1 MDFSGGF
8 QYGGPPSPFAGPAN
22 LLAQG
27 AFLPPTGC
35 AMTNAKNRLAFSSRV
50 IHAGQEPD
58 PLTGAVMQPIYQ
70 TSTYAQESPGVH
82 KGFVYARG
90 HNPTRFAYERCVA
103 DLENGA
109 RAFAF
114 ASGMAAISTALE
126 LFPAGSHAIAMDDVY
141 GGTFRLFERVR
152 KSSANLSVSYVDL
165 TDPKNFEAAITPQTK
180 LVWIET
186 PTNPMLKVVDIEAI
200 ARLAKKRGI
209 IVGCDNTFAS
219 PYCQRPLDHGADIVM
234 HSATKYIA
242 GHSDVIGG
250 LLVVNDKEL
259 GEKLQ
264 FLQNSVGAIQGP
276 FDSYLAL
283 RGLKTLALRLERHC
297 ANAMALAEWLEAHP
311 AISRAVYPGLKSHP
325 GHAVAKRQMDAFG
338 GMLTVYVKGGLDAAK
353 TMLER
358 VELFT
363 LAESLGGVESLIE
376 HPGVMT
382 HASIPPER
390 RKELGVDDSLVR
402 LSVGVESLEDLRADL
417 SAALKG
423 L

>member
-1 MDFSGGF
+1 
-8 QYGGPPSPFAGPAN
+8 
-22 LLAQG
+22 
-27 AFLPPTGC
+27 
-35 AMTNAKNRLAFSSRV
+35 MTDHKNRPAFSTRV

-90 HNPTRFAYERCVA
+90 HNPTRFAYERCIA

-109 RAFAF
+109 RGFAF
-114 ASGMAAISTALE
+114 ASGMAAIATALE
-126 LFPAGSHAIAMDDVY
+126 LIPAGSHVVAMDDVY

-152 KSSANLSVSYVDL
+152 RESANLSFSYVDL
-165 TDPKNFEAAITPQTK
+165 TKPENIESAIRPETR

-186 PTNPMLKVVDIEAI
+186 PTNPLLKIVDIEAVAKI
-200 ARLAKKRGI
+200 AHERDL

-219 PYCQRPLDHGADIVM
+219 PYCQRPLDFGADIVM

-242 GHSDVIGG
+242 GHSDVVGG
-250 LLVVNDKEL
+250 VLVVNDKGL
-259 GEKLQ
+259 GERLS
-264 FLQNSVGAIQGP
+264 FLQNSIGGIQGP

-283 RGLKTLALRLERHC
+283 RGLKTLALRAERHC
-297 ANAMALAEWLEAHP
+297 SNAQGLAEWLESHS
-311 AISRAVYPGLKSHP
+311 AIDRVNYPGLKSHP
-325 GHAVAKRQMDAFG
+325 GHQVARRQMDAFG
-338 GMLTVYVKGGLDAAK
+338 GMVTIFLKGGLDAAK
-353 TMLER
+353 AMLER

-390 RKELGVDDSLVR
+390 RKELGVDDALVR
-402 LSVGVESLEDLRADL
+402 ISVGVEDFDDLKRDL
-417 SAALKG
+417 DNALKG

>member
-1 MDFSGGF
+1 
-8 QYGGPPSPFAGPAN
+8 
-22 LLAQG
+22 
-27 AFLPPTGC
+27 
-35 AMTNAKNRLAFSSRV
+35 MTKTENRLAFSSRV

-82 KGFVYARG
+82 KGYVYARG
-90 HNPTRFAYERCVA
+90 HNPTRFAYERCIA

-109 RAFAF
+109 RGFAF

-126 LFPAGSHAIAMDDVY
+126 LLPAGSHVVAMDDVY
-141 GGTFRLFERVR
+141 GGTYRLFERVR
-152 KSSANLSVSYVDL
+152 KSSADLSVTYVDL
-165 TDPKNFEAAITPQTK
+165 GRPELFEAALRPETR

-186 PTNPMLKVVDIEAI
+186 PTNPMLKIVDIEKIAAI
-200 ARLAKKRGI
+200 AKKRGVL
-209 IVGCDNTFAS
+209 VGCDNTFAS
-219 PYCQRPLDHGADIVM
+219 PYCQRPLDLGADIVM
-234 HSATKYIA
+234 HSATKYLA

-250 LLVVNDKEL
+250 VLVVNDKEL
-259 GEKLQ
+259 GERLQ

-283 RGLKTLALRLERHC
+283 RGLKTLAVRLERHC
-297 ANAMALAEWLEAHP
+297 ASAAALAEWLETHS
-311 AISRAVYPGLKSHP
+311 AIARVTYPGLKSHP
-325 GHAVAKRQMDAFG
+325 GHEVAKRQMDAFG
-338 GMLTVYVKGGLDAAK
+338 GMLTIYLKGGLDAAK
-353 TMLER
+353 AMLER

-382 HASIPPER
+382 HASIPPAR
-390 RKELGVDDSLVR
+390 RKELGVDDRLVR
-402 LSVGVESLEDLRADL
+402 LSVGIEHVDDLKADL
-417 SAALKG
+417 VQALRG

>member
-1 MDFSGGF
+1 MSDK
-8 QYGGPPSPFAGPAN
+8 
-22 LLAQG
+22 
-27 AFLPPTGC
+27 
-35 AMTNAKNRLAFSSRV
+35 TNRYAFSSRV
-50 IHAGQEPD
+50 IHGGQEHD

-90 HNPTRFAYERCVA
+90 HNPTRFAYERCIA

-109 RAFAF
+109 RGFAF

-126 LFPAGSHAIAMDDVY
+126 LFPAGSHVVAMDDVY
-141 GGTFRLFERVR
+141 GGTYRLFERVR
-152 KSSANLSVSYVDL
+152 KSSANLAVSYIDL
-165 TDPKNFEAAITPQTK
+165 GNPDNFEKALTPETK

-186 PTNPMLKVVDIEAI
+186 PTNPMLKIVDIEAI
-200 ARLAKKRGI
+200 AAIARKKGVL
-209 IVGCDNTFAS
+209 VGCDNTFAS
-219 PYCQRPLDHGADIVM
+219 PYCQRPLDLGADIVM

-242 GHSDVIGG
+242 GHSDVVGG
-250 LLVVNDKEL
+250 VLVVNDKDLAER
-259 GEKLQ
+259 LQ
-264 FLQNSVGAIQGP
+264 FLQNSVGGIQGP

-283 RGLKTLALRLERHC
+283 RGLKTLAVRLERHC
-297 ANAMALAEWLEAHP
+297 SNAAALAEWLEAHP
-311 AISRAVYPGLKSHP
+311 AIARVSYPGLESHP
-325 GHAVAKRQMDAFG
+325 GHKVAKRQMDAFG
-338 GMLTVYVKGGLDAAK
+338 GMLTVYLKGGLDAAK

-402 LSVGVESLEDLRADL
+402 LSVGIEDLEDLRRDL
-417 SAALKG
+417 DQALSG

>member
-1 MDFSGGF
+1 
-8 QYGGPPSPFAGPAN
+8 
-22 LLAQG
+22 
-27 AFLPPTGC
+27 
-35 AMTNAKNRLAFSSRV
+35 MTESKNRLAFSSRV

-90 HNPTRFAYERCVA
+90 HNPTRFAYERCIA

-109 RAFAF
+109 RGFAF

-126 LFPAGSHAIAMDDVY
+126 LFPAGTHIVAMDDVY
-141 GGTFRLFERVR
+141 GGTYRLFERVR
-152 KSSANLSVSYVDL
+152 RSSANLSVSYVDL
-165 TDPKNFEAAITPQTK
+165 GKAENFEAAIRPETK

-186 PTNPMLKVVDIEAI
+186 PTNPMLKIVDIEAI
-200 ARLAKKRGI
+200 ARIAKRRGI
-209 IVGCDNTFAS
+209 VVGCDNTFAS
-219 PYCQRPLDHGADIVM
+219 PYCQRPLDFGADIVM

-250 LLVVNDKEL
+250 VLVVKDKDL
-259 GEKLQ
+259 GDRLQ

-283 RGLKTLALRLERHC
+283 RGLKTLAIRLERHC
-297 ANAMALAEWLEAHP
+297 GNAMALAEWLEAHP
-311 AISRAVYPGLKSHP
+311 AVARVAYPGLVSHP

-338 GMLTVYVKGGLDAAK
+338 GMLTVYLKGGLDAAK

-376 HPGVMT
+376 HPGIMT

-402 LSVGVESLEDLRADL
+402 LSVGVEDLEDLRGDL
-417 SAALKG
+417 EQALKG

>member
-1 MDFSGGF
+1 
-8 QYGGPPSPFAGPAN
+8 
-22 LLAQG
+22 
-27 AFLPPTGC
+27 
-35 AMTNAKNRLAFSSRV
+35 
-50 IHAGQEPD
+50 
-58 PLTGAVMQPIYQ
+58 YQ

-90 HNPTRFAYERCVA
+90 HNPTRFAYERCIA

-109 RAFAF
+109 RGFAF

-126 LFPAGSHAIAMDDVY
+126 LFPAGSHVVAMDDVY
-141 GGTFRLFERVR
+141 GGTYRLFERVR
-152 KSSANLSVSYVDL
+152 KSSANLAVSYIDL
-165 TDPKNFEAAITPQTK
+165 GNPDNFEKALTPETK

-186 PTNPMLKVVDIEAI
+186 PTNPMLKIVDIEAI
-200 ARLAKKRGI
+200 AAIARKKGVL
-209 IVGCDNTFAS
+209 VGCDNTFAS
-219 PYCQRPLDHGADIVM
+219 PYCQRPLDLGADIVM

-242 GHSDVIGG
+242 GHSDVVGG
-250 LLVVNDKEL
+250 VLVVNDKDLAER
-259 GEKLQ
+259 LQ
-264 FLQNSVGAIQGP
+264 FLQNSVGGIQGP

-283 RGLKTLALRLERHC
+283 RGLKTLAVRLERHC
-297 ANAMALAEWLEAHP
+297 SNAAALAEWLEAHP
-311 AISRAVYPGLKSHP
+311 AIARVSYPGLESHP
-325 GHAVAKRQMDAFG
+325 GHKVAKRQMDAFG
-338 GMLTVYVKGGLDAAK
+338 GMLTVYLKGGLDAAK

-402 LSVGVESLEDLRADL
+402 LSVGIEDLEDLRRDL
-417 SAALKG
+417 DQALSG